1 MKKQKEKINL
11 WIISTVILVLL
22 CIALMVNIEMKT
34 GEEYHQQVYNFS
46 KIKISEDNFQIFLDL
61 AKNKS
66 WESFI
71 LTSIEDNISVQINLN

>member
-71 LTSIEDNISVQINLN
+71 LTNIEDNISVQINLN